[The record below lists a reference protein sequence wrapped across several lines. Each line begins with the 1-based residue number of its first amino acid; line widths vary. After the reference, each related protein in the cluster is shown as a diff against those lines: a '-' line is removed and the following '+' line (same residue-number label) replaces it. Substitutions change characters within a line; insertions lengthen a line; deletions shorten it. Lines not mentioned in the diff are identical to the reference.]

1 MNHIFAKILG
11 VGFLLTTSLKGVAD
25 ESSFSGRYIGFETG
39 YGSVEL
45 NDVKDTGKT
54 SFGGVVGFRYQLEST
69 WVLGIE
75 GGYASL
81 SYDGWG
87 AMIIALS
94 ICKTVGIFPALS
106 ALLWGATARI
116 WCMAK

>member
-1 MNHIFAKILG
+1 MNHIFVKILG

-25 ESSFSGRYIGFETG
+25 ERSFSGRYIGFETG

-54 SFGGVVGFRYQLEST
+54 SFGGVVGYRYQLEST

-81 SYDGWG
+81 SYDSWG

-94 ICKTVGIFPALS
+94 I
-106 ALLWGATARI
+106 
-116 WCMAK
+116 